1 MKYTEKTIKTER
13 YTVTIHKPILSDCD
27 LDKQKQGVEN
37 ALAKFGQ
44 AIENKKLNK
53 DGKQHVQT

>member
-13 YTVTIHKPILSDCD
+13 YTVTIHKPILSDCERA
-27 LDKQKQGVEN
+27 KQNQGVEN

-44 AIENKKLNK
+44 AIEKE
-53 DGKQHVQT
+53 KQNENDS